1 MMAERPDNV
10 DGSDARDIPIIRLQ
24 PLRDRKIS
32 QRDFDRILASIKAI
46 GLIAPLIVYPEGED
60 FVITEGVQRYRAL
73 LEMGIEIVPCVIG
86 QQREAFTGNRMVNR
100 VSPVQENRMIE
111 KSLEEL
117 DEKTIAKALGLSGI
131 THRMKR
137 TLLKQLDPEVATAF
151 DQGAITR
158 TCALELTN
166 VKPARQKEILTA
178 MKGYKDYSVAFAQS
192 LVLKTPP
199 PMRATRKG
207 RKRNPWNKTAQR
219 KNDLLKK
226 LAEAEQKHDFY
237 SRLYKQYTV
246 DLLRLAIYARALLT
260 NRRIREHLDQS
271 HPEIVARFETI
282 IAEAKG

>member
-1 MMAERPDNV
+1 
-10 DGSDARDIPIIRLQ
+10 
-24 PLRDRKIS
+24 
-32 QRDFDRILASIKAI
+32 
-46 GLIAPLIVYPEGED
+46 
-60 FVITEGVQRYRAL
+60 
-73 LEMGIEIVPCVIG
+73 
-86 QQREAFTGNRMVNR
+86 
-100 VSPVQENRMIE
+100 MIE

-137 TLLKQLDPEVATAF
+137 TLLKQLDPEVAAAF

-158 TCALELTN
+158 TCALELTH

>member
-1 MMAERPDNV
+1 MPHFTLQMPHLKLRPSRFTLDV
-10 DGSDARDIPIIRLQ
+10 PHTTLHISRFTLP
-24 PLRDRKIS
+24 PLR
-32 QRDFDRILASIKAI
+32 
-46 GLIAPLIVYPEGED
+46 V
-60 FVITEGVQRYRAL
+60 
-73 LEMGIEIVPCVIG
+73 
-86 QQREAFTGNRMVNR
+86 
-100 VSPVQENRMIE
+100 
-111 KSLEEL
+111 
-117 DEKTIAKALGLSGI
+117 
-131 THRMKR
+131 KR
-137 TLLKQLDPEVATAF
+137 TPPARHAAF

-158 TCALELTN
+158 TCALELTH

-192 LVLKTPP
+192 LILKTPP
-199 PMRATRKG
+199 PLRAIRKG

-271 HPEIVARFETI
+271 HSEIVVRFETI

>member
-1 MMAERPDNV
+1 M
-10 DGSDARDIPIIRLQ
+10 DGSEARDIPIIKLR

-32 QRDFDRILASIKAI
+32 QRDFDRILASIRAI
-46 GLIAPLIVYPEGED
+46 GLIEPLIVYPEGED

-73 LEMGIEIVPCVIG
+73 LEMGIEVVPCVIG
-86 QQREAFTGNRMVNR
+86 RQREAFTGNRMVNR

-137 TLLKQLDPEVATAF
+137 TLLKQLDPEVAAAF

-158 TCALELTN
+158 TCALELTH

-199 PMRATRKG
+199 PLRATRKG

-226 LAEAEQKHDFY
+226 LADAEQKHDFY

-260 NRRIREHLDQS
+260 NRRIRAHLDQS

>member
-1 MMAERPDNV
+1 M
-10 DGSDARDIPIIRLQ
+10 DGSEARDIPTIRLR

-46 GLIAPLIVYPEGED
+46 GLIEPLIVYPEGED

-73 LEMGIEIVPCVIG
+73 LEMGIEVVPCVIG
-86 QQREAFTGNRMVNR
+86 RQREAFTGNRMVNR

-131 THRMKR
+131 THQMKR
-137 TLLKQLDPEVATAF
+137 TLLKQLDPEVAAAF

-158 TCALELTN
+158 TCALELTH

-192 LVLKTPP
+192 LILKTPP
-199 PMRATRKG
+199 PLRATRKG

-226 LAEAEQKHDFY
+226 LTEAEQKHDFY
-237 SRLYKQYTV
+237 SRLYKQYTI

-260 NRRIREHLDQS
+260 NQRTREHLDQH